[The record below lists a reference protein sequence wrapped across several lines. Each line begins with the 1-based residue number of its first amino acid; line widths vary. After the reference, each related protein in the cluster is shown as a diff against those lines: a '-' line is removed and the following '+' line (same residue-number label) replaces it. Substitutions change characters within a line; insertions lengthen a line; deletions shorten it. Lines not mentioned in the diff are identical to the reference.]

1 MDLRITA
8 EMKIIQFPVNFDKFT
23 VFFDKYLKSRREDM
37 K

>member
-1 MDLRITA
+1 MDSGVIRKM
-8 EMKIIQFPVNFDKFT
+8 EIIQFPVNIDKFT